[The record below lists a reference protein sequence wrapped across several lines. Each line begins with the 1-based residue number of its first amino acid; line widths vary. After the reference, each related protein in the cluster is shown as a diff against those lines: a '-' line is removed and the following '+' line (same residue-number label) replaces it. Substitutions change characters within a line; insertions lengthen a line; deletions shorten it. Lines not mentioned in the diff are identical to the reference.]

1 MQLYRGLPII
11 TNKIPVQEQQGIPH
25 HLLGT
30 ISLDSIP
37 WDVTEFKKKAQDVMQ
52 EIRSRGKLPIL
63 VGGTTYYVDAL
74 LFEGA
79 VLDEVQQDS
88 SLSFPILEEPT
99 EVILQELKRVD
110 PVMAERWHP
119 KDRRKIQRSLEIYLQ
134 TGRPAS
140 ELYAEQAE
148 NKTAAQLLSQSSGEP
163 WENLLF
169 WVFSERQ
176 VLCDRLD
183 NRVDKMLDGGLLSE
197 VREINDF
204 KREKATSGQI
214 LDMTKGIW
222 QSIGFKQ
229 FEPYCNADA
238 NDPAL
243 DSLKQA
249 ALEDMKTAT
258 RRYANSQTKWI
269 RLKQIPRLKERG
281 PDAVKSLYIMD
292 STNVARF
299 QQDVV
304 EPAAQVVSQFLEGIT
319 MREPTDMSKLASQ
332 MLPLVLDPPPKETPR
347 QRTCEVCQTTLVTDE
362 AWNRHVKG
370 TAHRRVLKKKK
381 KLAVVPVSDGDV
393 KTDNAGD
400 TSDVDISALEQR

>member
-1 MQLYRGLPII
+1 
-11 TNKIPVQEQQGIPH
+11 IPH

-30 ISLDSIP
+30 ISLDATP

-52 EIRSRGKLPIL
+52 EIRSRGNLPIL

-79 VLDEVQQDS
+79 ILDEVQQDA
-88 SLSFPILEEPT
+88 SLSFPILNEPT
-99 EVILQELKRVD
+99 EVIFEELKRVD
-110 PVMAERWHP
+110 PVMAEKWHP
-119 KDRRKIQRSLEIYLQ
+119 KDRRKIQRSLEIFLQ

-140 ELYAEQAE
+140 ALYAEQAE
-148 NKTAAQLLSQSSGEP
+148 VKNSVQVLSENSNEP

-183 NRVDKMLDGGLLSE
+183 SRVNKMLDGGLLSE
-197 VREINDF
+197 VRQINEF
-204 KREKATSGQI
+204 KRETTNSGQI

-238 NDPAL
+238 EDPGL
-243 DSLKQA
+243 ERLKQA

-269 RLKQIPRLKERG
+269 RLKQIPRLKEKG
-281 PDAVKSLYIMD
+281 PEAVKSLYLMD
-292 STNVARF
+292 STDASRF

-304 EPAAQVVSQFLEGIT
+304 EPAAQVVSQFLKGDS
-319 MREPTDMSKLASQ
+319 MRDPTDMSKLASE
-332 MLPLVLDPPPKETPR
+332 MLPLVLDPPPKEIPR

-370 TAHRRVLKKKK
+370 AAHRRVLKKKK
-381 KLAVVPVSDGDV
+381 KLAVVPVDGDV
-393 KTDNAGD
+393 KAEEEGN
-400 TSDVDISALEQR
+400 TSDLDISALER